1 MVERPTLTTPRLR
14 LRPFCEADSRD
25 VQCLAGEKEI
35 AAGTL
40 LIPHPYPD
48 GLARAWIKSHQQSYE
63 RGEGV
68 VWAVTLEPAGT
79 LVGAIGLTIDS
90 ENGRAELGYWIG
102 RPYWSRSYATEAG
115 KAVIDYGF
123 NVLGLNRIYARHLG
137 RNPASGRVMQKLG
150 MSLEGRLRQD
160 VKKWGRFDDLE
171 LYAILRTEYDGTQD
185 ENA

>member
-1 MVERPTLTTPRLR
+1 MVERPTLITPRLR
-14 LRPFCEADSRD
+14 LRPFCAADSRD
-25 VQCLAGEKEI
+25 VQRLAGDREI

-48 GLARAWIKSHQQSYE
+48 GLAQAWIKSHQESYE

-68 VWAVTLEPAGT
+68 VWAITLEPAGT
-79 LVGAIGLTIDS
+79 LVGAIGLSVDS

-115 KAVIDYGF
+115 KAVVDYGF
-123 NVLGLNRIYARHLG
+123 SVLGLNRIYARHLG

-150 MSLEGRLRQD
+150 MSHEGSLRQD
-160 VKKWGRFDDLE
+160 VKKWGRFEDLE
-171 LYAILRTEYDGTQD
+171 LYGILRPEYDRAQN